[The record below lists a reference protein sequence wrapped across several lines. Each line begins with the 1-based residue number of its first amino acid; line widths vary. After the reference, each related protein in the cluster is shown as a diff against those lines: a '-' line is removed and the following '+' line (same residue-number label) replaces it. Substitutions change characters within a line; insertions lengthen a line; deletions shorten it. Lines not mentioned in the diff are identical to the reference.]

1 MSRFVLD
8 ASVAIAWYL
17 PERFSPAARVY
28 RDRLAEG
35 RIRLLV
41 PGLHFLEVANVLRT
55 QVKAGALDAALA
67 REIFA
72 LHLEADL
79 EVVEPALAR
88 PLELALEWDIT
99 VYDATYVALALDQ
112 EAPLLTAERPTRP
125 WIARLGERAISIS

>member
-55 QVKAGALDAALA
+55 QVKGGALDPALA
-67 REIFA
+67 REIFD

-79 EVVEPALAR
+79 EVVEPSLAR
-88 PLELALEWDIT
+88 PLELALAWDIT

-112 EAPLLTAERPTRP
+112 EAPLLTAERSTRP
-125 WIARLGERAISIS
+125 WIARLGERAISIA

>member
-8 ASVAIAWYL
+8 ASVAVAWYL

-28 RDRLAEG
+28 RDRLIDG
-35 RIRLLV
+35 RLRLLV

-55 QVKAGALDAALA
+55 QVKSGSVGASLA
-67 REIFA
+67 REIFD

-79 EVVEPALAR
+79 EVVEPSLAR
-88 PLELALEWDIT
+88 PLELALAWDIT
-99 VYDATYVALALDQ
+99 VYDATYAALALDL

-125 WIARLGERAISIS
+125 WIKRLGKLAISIA